1 MMDNRDTVD
10 APLDGEASPTGV
22 TEAILATA
30 VRALTEASQ
39 TLTAAATQMMQT
51 VQGIPD
57 GTFAEDIAQ
66 FPAGGLLPAASSIP
80 QINSWED
87 DPFSEAIPTANPSS
101 PDPVVVDVSTTTAP
115 LLRVTILDPQP
126 LPARYPPGTPD
137 FRYWVAAEALSRG
150 INFWTPLLP
159 TGTRW
164 SAATSPLQVNLVVG
178 QWLNAQ
184 YRRIDGL
191 RFFQKTVNDVPVFS
205 GESPDVVCHELGHA
219 ILDALRPELWNAAS
233 IEQAAFHEAFGDM
246 SCILCALQLPT
257 YRQKILDETQGR
269 LNVTSRL
276 SRAAEQLG
284 WALRQS
290 HPDSVDPDSLR
301 NAANSFFYEPPEQL
315 PTFAPFSALSSEP
328 HSFARVF
335 TGAFL
340 DVFGAMLTI
349 SGAANDANLLTVSRA
364 LGQLL
369 IDGIR
374 TAPLTPAYFGQVAAA
389 MIQADQARNGGQYG
403 NALSIAFVQRG
414 ILSPNSIT
422 ALANAPVPH
431 FEPAPGA
438 PADDAAAVTGHGGV
452 SDIGGTQMLIT
463 YDGGA
468 YNQSYRHGF
477 EDAPDLTTRSIPD
490 EFGLGAQLLVHVPTD
505 QDAFA
510 VAPAAPGIG
519 SVEKIPPEQAA
530 RHFVEGLVRQG
541 RVDLGSTTSVAATNL
556 SSIEDATHE
565 LEDAPGGKVL
575 RRLYFDC
582 GLCRSL

>member
-1 MMDNRDTVD
+1 MIDNSDTVD
-10 APLDGEASPTGV
+10 ARPNGEAPPSGV
-22 TEAILATA
+22 TESVVVTA
-30 VRALTEASQ
+30 VRALTQASQ

-51 VQGIPD
+51 VQGLPD
-57 GTFAEDIAQ
+57 GTSAEGIAQ
-66 FPAGGLLPAASSIP
+66 FPAGGVLPAASSVP
-80 QINSWED
+80 QINTWED
-87 DPFSEAIPTANPSS
+87 DPFSEATPTMDPVS
-101 PDPVVVDVSTTTAP
+101 PDPVVVDVTTINAP
-115 LLRVTILDPQP
+115 LLRFAIRDPQP

-137 FRYWVAAEALSRG
+137 FRYWVAAEALTRG
-150 INFWTPLLP
+150 INFWMPLLP

-164 SAATSPLQVNLVVG
+164 SAASSPLPVNLVVG
-178 QWLNAQ
+178 QLLNAQ
-184 YRRIDGL
+184 YRRFDGL
-191 RFFQKTVNDVPVFS
+191 RFFQNTVNSIPVYS

-233 IEQAAFHEAFGDM
+233 FEQAAFHEAFGDL
-246 SCILCALQLPT
+246 SSILCALQLQS

-269 LNVTSRL
+269 LTVTSRL

-284 WALRQS
+284 WALRQI

-340 DVFGAMLTI
+340 DVLGAMLTI

-389 MIQADQARNGGQYG
+389 MIQADRARNGGQYG

-414 ILSPNSIT
+414 ILSPASIT
-422 ALANAPVPH
+422 SLANAPVPH

-438 PADDAAAVTGHGGV
+438 PADDVAAMTGYGDV
-452 SDIGGTQMLIT
+452 SDLGGTQMLIT
-463 YDGGA
+463 YDGGTDDG
-468 YNQSYRHGF
+468 SYRHGF
-477 EDAPDLTTRSIPD
+477 EDAPDLPTRPIPD
-490 EFGLGAQLLVHVPTD
+490 EFGLGEQLLVHVPTN

-519 SVEKIPPEQAA
+519 SVETIPPEQAA

-541 RVDLGSTTSVAATNL
+541 RVDLGPAAGVAATNL
-556 SSIEDATHE
+556 SSIEGATHE
-565 LEDAPGGKVL
+565 LEDVPGGKVL

-582 GLCRSL
+582 GLCQSR